1 MGSLK
6 AKFIDGKGELRG
18 FCLQRLQG
26 LNSVV
31 KGIEVVSMAVGS
43 LGQREALELNRVAFL
58 LLGPVA
64 F

>member
-31 KGIEVVSMAVGS
+31 KGIEVLSMAVGS
-43 LGQREALELNRVAFL
+43 LGQREALELNRVAF
-58 LLGPVA
+58 
-64 F
+64 